1 MRLGA
6 LVIAAAAGI
15 VYAND
20 PAPVSF
26 DAGEWYAI
34 IPHFFL
40 VTYGCC
46 NEFSSCI

>member
-6 LVIAAAAGI
+6 IVIAAAAGI
-15 VYAND
+15 VYANE

-34 IPHFFL
+34 IPYICL
-40 VTYGCC
+40 ATYGCV
-46 NEFSSCI
+46 

>member
-6 LVIAAAAGI
+6 LIIAAAAGI

-26 DAGEWYAI
+26 DAGEWYAFT
-34 IPHFFL
+34 PDFFL
-40 VTYGCC
+40 VAYGYC
-46 NEFSSCI
+46 NELRSCI